1 MSELGRL
8 LHQPFSIGSSRCN
21 LKGEADMA
29 RINTDFLVRCIG
41 ELERFLE
48 ELERH
53 EPGEFYYDLSRAACV
68 KEFELVLEQS
78 GSLLRRRLRPFFA
91 SAGEANRLVF
101 KDLFRYAARVELIS
115 PDAAERWFDYRDLRN
130 DTAHLYGEE
139 LAETTLRTLHSFIQ
153 DAEELAR
160 IIGEDFDE

>member
-1 MSELGRL
+1 
-8 LHQPFSIGSSRCN
+8 
-21 LKGEADMA
+21 MA
-29 RINTDFLVRCIG
+29 AINTDFLVRCIG

-68 KEFELVLEQS
+68 KEFELILEQS
-78 GSLLRRRLRPFFA
+78 GSLLRRRLGPYFT

-101 KDLFRYAARVELIS
+101 KDLFRYAARVGLI
-115 PDAAERWFDYRDLRN
+115 PLDAVERWFDYRDMRN

-139 LAETTLRTLHSFIQ
+139 LAETTLRMLHSLIG

-160 IIGEDFDE
+160 VIGEDFDE

>member
-1 MSELGRL
+1 
-8 LHQPFSIGSSRCN
+8 
-21 LKGEADMA
+21 MA
-29 RINTDFLVRCIG
+29 RINTDFLVRSTG
-41 ELERFLE
+41 GLDRFLKELEK
-48 ELERH
+48 H

-68 KEFELVLEQS
+68 KEFELILDES
-78 GSLLRRRLRPFFA
+78 GSLLRRRLRPYFA

-101 KDLFRYAARVELIS
+101 NDLFRYAARFELIA
-115 PDAAERWFDYRDLRN
+115 PDAAERWFDYRDMRN

-139 LAETTLRTLHSFIQ
+139 LAEATLRTLHRFIQ

>member
-1 MSELGRL
+1 MP
-8 LHQPFSIGSSRCN
+8 LHQPFYIDGSRCN
-21 LKGEADMA
+21 LEGEAKVA

-41 ELERFLE
+41 GLERFLD

-68 KEFELVLEQS
+68 KEFELILDES

-91 SAGEANRLVF
+91 SAGDANRLVF
-101 KDLFRYAARVELIS
+101 KDLFRYAARVGLI
-115 PDAAERWFDYRDLRN
+115 PLDGVERWFDYGDLRN

-139 LAETTLRTLHSFIQ
+139 LAETTLRMLHSFIQ

-160 IIGEDFDE
+160 VIGEDFDE